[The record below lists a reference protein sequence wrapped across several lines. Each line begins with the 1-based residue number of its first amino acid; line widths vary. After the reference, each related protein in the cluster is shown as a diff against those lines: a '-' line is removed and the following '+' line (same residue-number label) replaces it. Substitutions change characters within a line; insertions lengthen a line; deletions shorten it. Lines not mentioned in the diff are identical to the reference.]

1 MDSSK
6 FSTKGLNSGDCSIRV
21 YLLVAAELYF
31 SILSLALAF
40 PGNLKGF
47 LLIPYAKRPTSG
59 SVKDTI
65 L

>member
-1 MDSSK
+1 M
-6 FSTKGLNSGDCSIRV
+6 
-21 YLLVAAELYF
+21 AAELYF

-40 PGNLKGF
+40 PGNFEDSTRF
-47 LLIPYAKRPTSG
+47 LLIPYAKKPTSG